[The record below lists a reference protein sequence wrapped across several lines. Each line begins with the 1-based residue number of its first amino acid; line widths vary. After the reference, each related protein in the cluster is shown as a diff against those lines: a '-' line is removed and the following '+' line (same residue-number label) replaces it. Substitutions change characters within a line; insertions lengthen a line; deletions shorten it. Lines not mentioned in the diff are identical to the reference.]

1 MRENNLEDHSEAE
14 QLVSQKGKALKGFL
28 ARYYGMRCEDAS
40 PCDLVVDADTF
51 GIEAL
56 AHLLADTLDK
66 FKGKGISDPSVKDIA
81 VNPILLEVAQKKLA
95 ETFETQKDL

>member
-14 QLVSQKGKALKGFL
+14 QLVSQKGKARKGFL

-40 PCDLVVDADTF
+40 PCDLVVDAY
-51 GIEAL
+51 I
-56 AHLLADTLDK
+56 LDK

-81 VNPILLEVAQKKLA
+81 VDPILLEVAQKKLA